1 MSSKRQS
8 IFLPGLDNTVPSADL
23 SVRGQ
28 GTEVASNSQVD
39 DLGNGKHL
47 EQQSDPE
54 YLAVGPAALS
64 HLPADNLLATT
75 GTGLGFRLEEDCQSM
90 SGDLDAL
97 SESQPSPS
105 GYDNSLPGEAL
116 SGTQGKELAD
126 LTGGLGDE
134 LREACCNTAG
144 KQRREFVP
152 IDALDTIVTED
163 RVRDILG
170 TFLKGSSSDQ
180 DQNVQQILGT
190 SVTPGK
196 TTSRKK
202 IFAILA
208 LIDKLEAIWD
218 FIAEDIYDFHLP
230 FEKQKA
236 QTIDGASRKSHFE
249 LSRRSDTCAS
259 VRIPIRAS
267 QSWSGAAVTGFE
279 RTQWEVHVPIFFLNT
294 DKDPKVRHYR
304 LQESVILPFIED
316 DEVEHCSGVGGFGD
330 VWRVKFHPSH
340 HNQGT
345 LTVSIVLN
353 IRLVLS

>member
-8 IFLPGLDNTVPSADL
+8 IFLSGLDNTVPPADL
-23 SVRGQ
+23 SVREP

-47 EQQSDPE
+47 EQQNDPE
-54 YLAVGPAALS
+54 YLAAGPAALPQ
-64 HLPADNLLATT
+64 LPTDNLLVTT

-105 GYDNSLPGEAL
+105 GYDNGLPGEAL
-116 SGTQGKELAD
+116 PATQDRELAD

-144 KQRREFVP
+144 KQQREFVP
-152 IDALDTIVTED
+152 IDALDRIVTED
-163 RVRDILG
+163 RVRDILRN
-170 TFLKGSSSDQ
+170 FSKGSSSDPDQ
-180 DQNVQQILGT
+180 DVQQILGT
-190 SVTPGK
+190 SAIPGK

-218 FIAEDIYDFHLP
+218 FVAEDIYDFHLP
-230 FEKQKA
+230 FEKQRA
-236 QTIDGASRKSHFE
+236 QIIDGARKSHFE

-259 VRIPIRAS
+259 ARIPIRSS
-267 QSWSGAAVTGFE
+267 QGWSGAAVAGFE
-279 RTQWEVHVPIFFLNT
+279 KTQWEVHVPIFFLNT
-294 DKDPKVRHYR
+294 DKEPKVRHYR

-330 VWRVKFHPSH
+330 VWRVKLHPSH

-353 IRLVLS
+353 IRLAPS